1 VAEPL
6 VYGLAAGGGSGD
18 DLLRMPS
25 DSDMR
30 SRTNNL
36 PRRLSSFVGR
46 ERERTQV
53 AGALDATRLLTL
65 TGGGGCGKTSLALEV
80 ARDALDRFPD
90 GVFWVELAPL
100 VEPAMAASALA
111 RAVGVRPLRGETEL
125 DAAVRQ
131 LASRRA
137 LVVLDNCEH
146 LVQRCAEVAQS
157 VLLACGDVTVM
168 ATSRIPLA
176 IDGEADWRVPS
187 LSLPAS
193 HDDLHAVLDS
203 DAVRLFAERARLAHS
218 QFSLDQTRLPA
229 VTEIC
234 RRLDG
239 IPLAIELAAARLR
252 VLSVEQIASG
262 LGDALVL
269 VAGGTRTA
277 LPRHRTLRASID
289 WSHELLSDK
298 ERLLFR
304 RLGVFLGGFT
314 LQAAEEVCADDKI
327 PARDLL
333 GVLGPLVE
341 QSLVQAEE
349 RSPAVRYRLLETI
362 RQYALERLAD
372 AGEVDALRG
381 RHRDVYLDVAERLAA
396 DIFGAGQPRVL
407 AALDVEAANLSAAFE
422 HAIATSGEL
431 ALRLSVAIAPWWRHR
446 ARYQEAEDSY
456 TRALGTRAGR
466 EPSLLRTL
474 ALSARAWVVSN
485 SGVHERAVAYGEQAL
500 AEAEATG
507 GQAAVIAALLA
518 LGNAQLFS
526 DPRHAQS
533 TLVRA
538 RQLALTAGDEWAVAR
553 SETLITI
560 AAAYCQD
567 ADLHREYADGLP
579 GRLARIG
586 DVETLAAYWVFA
598 SYVEFVV
605 GELARA
611 REAGERGLAAAREI
625 DEPNLQCAAL
635 MEIAWE
641 DIAMGRAERARAD
654 LRVIEV
660 KALERGTVVL
670 PWLTGSLALAEAASG
685 ELKAAARRLEALQD
699 NQAGGAFDALASATT
714 VLGEVLRLLGD
725 DRANAVA
732 ARALELAHSV
742 DSRWYAAR
750 NTLTLGRL
758 AAARREWAQAEHL
771 HHEALDTILEQ
782 SFRLELPA
790 ALEALAEVACGLE
803 SHSEAARIF
812 GAAERARRDL
822 KLVAWP
828 AQRADVTALTGRVR
842 EAMGEESFERA
853 WSEGAELGDIEA
865 VAWIRRARGERK
877 RPSAGWESLTP
888 TELEVARHAATGLTN
903 PEIGARMFISRSTV
917 KTHLAHVYAKLGIAN
932 RAQLAAEAERRR

>member
-1 VAEPL
+1 MSL
-6 VYGLAAGGGSGD
+6 
-18 DLLRMPS
+18 
-25 DSDMR
+25 DSDIR
-30 SRTNNL
+30 PPASNL

-46 ERERTQV
+46 EHERAQV
-53 AGALDATRLLTL
+53 AGALQANRLVTL
-65 TGGGGCGKTSLALEV
+65 TGVGGCGKTSLALEV
-80 ARDALDRFPD
+80 ARDALGCFPD
-90 GVFWVELAPL
+90 GVYWVELAPL
-100 VEPAMAASALA
+100 VEPAMVASALA
-111 RAVGVRPLRGETEL
+111 RAVGVRPLPEETEL
-125 DAAVRQ
+125 DAAVRE
-131 LASRRA
+131 LAARRA

-146 LVQRCAEVAQS
+146 LVQHVAEVAQA
-157 VLLACGDVTVM
+157 VLLACGEVTVM

-187 LSLPAS
+187 LTLPAIGN
-193 HDDLHAVLDS
+193 DVHAALDS
-203 DAVRLFAERARLAHS
+203 DAVRLFAERARLAQS
-218 QFSLDQTRLPA
+218 GFSLDQTPLAA
-229 VTEIC
+229 VSDIC

-252 VLSVEQIASG
+252 VLSVEQIAIG

-269 VAGGTRTA
+269 IAGGTRTA

-289 WSHELLSDK
+289 WSHELLSEN
-298 ERLLFR
+298 ERLLFW

-314 LQAAEEVCADDKI
+314 LEAAEEVCADNKL
-327 PARDLL
+327 PAPDVLDLL
-333 GVLGPLVE
+333 GSLVE

-349 RSPAVRYRLLETI
+349 HGPAVRYRLLETI
-362 RQYALERLAD
+362 RQYALERLTQ

-381 RHRDVYLDVAERLAA
+381 RHRDVYLGVAERLAA

-422 HAIATSGEL
+422 HAIATDGEL

-446 ARYQEAEDSY
+446 ARYQEAEDAY
-456 TRALGTRAGR
+456 TRALGTPTGQ

-500 AEAEATG
+500 ADAEATG
-507 GQAAVIAALLA
+507 AQAAVTGALLA

-605 GELARA
+605 GDLARS
-611 REAGERGLAAAREI
+611 REATQRALAAAREI
-625 DEPNLQCAAL
+625 DEPNLQFAAL
-635 MEIAWE
+635 TMTAWE
-641 DIAMGRAERARAD
+641 DIAMGRAELAQAD

-660 KALERGTVVL
+660 RALERATVVL

-685 ELKAAARRLEALQD
+685 ELETAARRLEALVD
-699 NQAGGAFDALASATT
+699 NQAVGAFDALVSGTT

-725 DRANAVA
+725 DRANEVA
-732 ARALELAHSV
+732 TRALELARSV

-750 NTLTLGRL
+750 NMLALGRL
-758 AAARREWAQAEHL
+758 AAARGEWAQAEHS
-771 HHEALDTILEQ
+771 HHEALDTIVER

-803 SHSEAARIF
+803 SYSEAARIL
-812 GAAERARRDL
+812 GASERARREL
-822 KLVAWP
+822 GLVAWP
-828 AQRADVTALTGRVR
+828 AQRAEVAALADRVR
-842 EAMGEESFERA
+842 DTLGEEPFERA
-853 WSEGAELGDIEA
+853 RTAGAELSGTQA

-903 PEIGARMFISRSTV
+903 PEIGARMFISRFTV
-917 KTHLAHVYAKLGIAN
+917 KTHLAHIYAKLGIAN